1 MNHCLQCQCGKVRGQ
16 LSHTENS
23 TRIKC
28 YCKDCQAFAHFLGKA
43 GDMLDA
49 QGGSDIVVTHP
60 QEISF
65 TSGAEAIACMSLF
78 EDGMLR
84 WYASCCN
91 TPIGNT
97 SRNKK
102 MAYVGLSAVCLAAA
116 PASIERDF
124 GPVRMVSMTA
134 GAKGKLASSGW
145 KAVPVMVG
153 FARALLKARLS
164 GSYRRNPFFKDGT
177 DEPVVARKVIAPEE
191 YERLKT
197 LS

>member
-1 MNHCLQCQCGKVRGQ
+1 
-16 LSHTENS
+16 
-23 TRIKC
+23 
-28 YCKDCQAFAHFLGKA
+28 
-43 GDMLDA
+43 MLDA
-49 QGGSDIVVTHP
+49 QGGSDIVVSHP

-65 TSGAEAIACMSLF
+65 TSGADAIACMSLF

-102 MAYVGLSAVCLAAA
+102 MAYIGLSTVCLASA
-116 PASIERDF
+116 PASIDRDF

-134 GAKGKLASSGW
+134 GAKGKVASSGL

-153 FARALLKARLS
+153 FARTLLMARLS
-164 GSYRRNPFFKDGT
+164 GSYRRSPFFKDGT
-177 DEPVVARKVIAPEE
+177 DEPIVARKVISLEE
-191 YERLKT
+191 YERLRT
-197 LS
+197 LA